1 MKLAA
6 RVLLGINL
14 FVIIFHFAALSGV
27 VPREYVWGGRL
38 QTQEE
43 LYVFELI
50 SLSVNLVFGVLILW
64 RAGMVQSFV
73 PLGVVRF
80 LLWVFVAVF
89 LLTTVGNLF
98 SQSLVEMIFGSIGT
112 ATLAV
117 LTTYVNRGSSN

>member
-14 FVIIFHFAALSGV
+14 FVIIFHFAALSGI

-64 RAGMVQSFV
+64 RAGMVRSFV

-89 LLTTVGNLF
+89 LLNTVGNLF